1 MNSNFAF
8 LKTRN
13 CFQFRV
19 KELFEPIFL
28 QKKATGFWLCKRK
41 NKKNKKTKTKTKQNK
56 TKQNKKQQQQQK
68 NIGDFTVKNAKLG
81 KEICI

>member
-1 MNSNFAF
+1 MNSNFAI

-19 KELFEPIFL
+19 KELFEPIVL

-41 NKKNKKTKTKTKQNK
+41 NKNKKTK
-56 TKQNKKQQQQQK
+56 NKKQQKKKHKNKNK